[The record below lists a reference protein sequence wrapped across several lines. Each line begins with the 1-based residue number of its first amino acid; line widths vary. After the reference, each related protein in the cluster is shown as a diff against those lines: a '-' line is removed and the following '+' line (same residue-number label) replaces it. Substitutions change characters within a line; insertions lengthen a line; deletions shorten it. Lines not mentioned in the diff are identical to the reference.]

1 MTELKII
8 NKCVKVEKVEKDST
22 VQNNWMSVRNGR
34 GDEWPRRVAENDN
47 IWLGG
52 SSDRSP
58 GGSRDEN
65 VELSFDSHQVG
76 RTQEDPQLILDVL
89 EIKLPVLWCSDDIK
103 PAEWTCCF
111 LLLLLLAINS
121 HWSGFYPFCE
131 NPEWLRRIRIWHW
144 SLHWCG
150 VKTRWLKFTFEWTEP
165 KEKKKKKKQKKKK
178 IDWEDFYLL
187 RKTLFKQPPCLFFSS
202 SRLLPAHPPFNL
214 PISSVSASPC
224 LPLCIFLNMHPQIN
238 PLKPPPH
245 PPPPSNKPLLYNLS
259 FRLLLGL
266 IMLLLPTTTLNQP
279 PLHLHHHH
287 QRTSLLLNNS
297 IPASI
302 SGARMAA
309 AHSVL
314 SGSRRFVH
322 SHSGF
327 ASWNTARERERDWDG
342 GERTDGR
349 RTRWLPLS

>member
-1 MTELKII
+1 MAQIHLW
-8 NKCVKVEKVEKDST
+8 V
-22 VQNNWMSVRNGR
+22 NG
-34 GDEWPRRVAENDN
+34 
-47 IWLGG
+47 
-52 SSDRSP
+52 
-58 GGSRDEN
+58 
-65 VELSFDSHQVG
+65 
-76 RTQEDPQLILDVL
+76 T
-89 EIKLPVLWCSDDIK
+89 
-103 PAEWTCCF
+103 
-111 LLLLLLAINS
+111 
-121 HWSGFYPFCE
+121 
-131 NPEWLRRIRIWHW
+131 
-144 SLHWCG
+144 
-150 VKTRWLKFTFEWTEP
+150 
-165 KEKKKKKKQKKKK
+165 KKKKERKKTEEKENRLRRFFFMKKNT
-178 IDWEDFYLL
+178 FQSASLSV
-187 RKTLFKQPPCLFFSS
+187 FFSS

-224 LPLCIFLNMHPQIN
+224 LSLCIFLNMRPQIN

-245 PPPPSNKPLLYNLS
+245 PPPPSNKPLLYSLS
-259 FRLLLGL
+259 FRLRLGL
-266 IMLLLPTTTLNQP
+266 IMLLLPTTTLNWL

-327 ASWNTARERERDWDG
+327 ASWNTARERERDRDG